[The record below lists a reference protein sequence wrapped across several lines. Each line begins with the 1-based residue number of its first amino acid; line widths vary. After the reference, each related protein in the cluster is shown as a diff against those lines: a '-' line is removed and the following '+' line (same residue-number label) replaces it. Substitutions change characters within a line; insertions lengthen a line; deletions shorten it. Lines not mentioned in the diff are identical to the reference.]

1 MGAGDSRQRSDLLA
15 GLPLI
20 SKTKRECPVGTPS
33 FVLSGGIAAR
43 GKGLPSV
50 SRLRAGR
57 VPPAPAACGPLTLPT
72 LCGGGAAARPA
83 CLRQS
88 GKCGG
93 WSPPVGGSGQASRQ
107 PLRGATQSGR
117 KAKPLRGRFAGLAPG
132 QPRAGCGVGA
142 PGRPGPHDVGAV
154 GPSAPPARSA
164 ALRPALPA
172 RPRLRRRPCRAALPT
187 HSPPGVAALPGSRW
201 PTSGPRQ
208 AARQAL
214 APLRAACSLP
224 ACAGRSARA
233 AAAGRN
239 LDRRAH
245 WRRKRRLPRASRAAG
260 RRGTPPT
267 GGSAGRFPGRQGQ
280 GKPRAGRQEPP
291 TSGGLACRCPGQRG
305 QNVAGV
311 PPSGGFPPLS
321 HSGKRWCCYVC
332 CCLSYLCFWPGL
344 VAGLPVW
351 WCLWLVAVPAC
362 SVALALCSGGGFCLS
377 VCSGI
382 CAGLF
387 LACWCAG
394 RSAGGGSVQIK
405 IPHRVTSP
413 VGDFPANIRRCRP
426 QKTAR
431 QKATAH
437 GL

>member
-214 APLRAACSLP
+214 APLRAASSLP

-260 RRGTPPT
+260 RRGTPPA

-311 PPSGGFPPLS
+311 PPSGGSPALFSFWGLGGAFMFAVACRISPAGRVWWLVCRSGGVFGWSLS
-321 HSGKRWCCYVC
+321 RPARSLWPSALAAASACQLAAESAPG
-332 CCLSYLCFWPGL
+332 CFWP
-344 VAGLPVW
+344 AG
-351 WCLWLVAVPAC
+351 A
-362 SVALALCSGGGFCLS
+362 
-377 VCSGI
+377 
-382 CAGLF
+382 
-387 LACWCAG
+387 
-394 RSAGGGSVQIK
+394 
-405 IPHRVTSP
+405 P
-413 VGDFPANIRRCRP
+413 VGRLAVVRC
-426 QKTAR
+426 K
-431 QKATAH
+431 
-437 GL
+437 

>member
-1 MGAGDSRQRSDLLA
+1 MWRLVAACRRL
-15 GLPLI
+15 
-20 SKTKRECPVGTPS
+20 RPS
-33 FVLSGGIAAR
+33 QPPAVAR
-43 GKGLPSV
+43 GHPVRPQGQAPTGPLRGPCPRPAPR
-50 SRLRAGR
+50 RLRRWCSG
-57 VPPAPAACGPLTLPT
+57 
-72 LCGGGAAARPA
+72 AARP
-83 CLRQS
+83 
-88 GKCGG
+88 
-93 WSPPVGGSGQASRQ
+93 
-107 PLRGATQSGR
+107 
-117 KAKPLRGRFAGLAPG
+117 
-132 QPRAGCGVGA
+132 PRC
-142 PGRPGPHDVGAV
+142 GAV

-214 APLRAACSLP
+214 APLRAASSLP

-260 RRGTPPT
+260 RRGTPPA

-377 VCSGI
+377 VCGGI